1 MKRMFMILMMYFT
14 MLAGLFAFE
23 PNKECFEATYLK
35 NIDCVDI
42 SYKEG
47 ERKFFVINIKDDN
60 KNIECSARSLF
71 FNVKAARDVI
81 EITNNDTY
89 KNKAINE
96 VPFITEENF
105 CTISEEEYVNMFT
118 KYIKNIYKEAKAL

>member
-1 MKRMFMILMMYFT
+1 MKKILMILMMYFT
-14 MLAGLFAFE
+14 MMAGMFAYE
-23 PNKECFEATYLK
+23 PNKECFEVIYLK
-35 NIDCVDI
+35 NFDSVYI

-47 ERKFFVINIKDDN
+47 ERTFFVINIKDDN
-60 KNIECSARSLF
+60 KNIECSASDMF
-71 FNVKAARDVI
+71 FQLKVARDII

-105 CTISEEEYVNMFT
+105 YTISEEEYVNMFT
-118 KYIKNIYKEAKAL
+118 KYINNIYKEAKAL